1 MIDQELIEEQLR
13 CNSTCVVILQDDV
26 KLLKN
31 SYNVKADNSNSNMIL
46 GELNKE
52 NLKSN
57 LDKLVE
63 ENDIAYLIIEKI
75 DELDSMGQK
84 KYINLIKNR
93 EFRGY
98 NIPENVIIVLTIK
111 SKEDLSK
118 ISSELYHFCVVVF

>member
-1 MIDQELIEEQLR
+1 MFDQELIEEQLG
-13 CNSTCVVILQDDV
+13 CDSTCVIILQNEA

-57 LDKLVE
+57 LDKLE
-63 ENDIAYLIIEKI
+63 ENDIAYLVIEEI
-75 DELDSMGQK
+75 DELDSKQQD

-98 NIPENVIIVLTIK
+98 NIPKNIIVALTIK
-111 SKEDLSK
+111 NKENLSK
-118 ISSELYHFCVVVF
+118 ISSELYHFCVVAF